1 MPFPRFQENSAIPML
16 SLDAPAS
23 SIVVLPIC
31 VVWSG
36 PAFAVGG
43 MLSGTFVHML
53 LSIILYSIDP
63 WVSRLPWSSAYD
75 QNCCVSM
82 PVVVSQ

>member
-1 MPFPRFQENSAIPML
+1 MPFPRFQVNWAIPML

-23 SIVVLPIC
+23 SIAVSPTC
-31 VVWSG
+31 TVWSG

-43 MLSGTFVHML
+43 SESMTSVHML

-63 WVSRLPWSSAYD
+63 WVNRLP
-75 QNCCVSM
+75 
-82 PVVVSQ
+82 

>member
-1 MPFPRFQENSAIPML
+1 MPSPMFQENLAIPVS

-23 SIVVLPIC
+23 SIVWLPIC
-31 VVWSG
+31 TVWSG

-43 MLSGTFVHML
+43 SASEMSVHML

-75 QNCCVSM
+75 QNCSASI
-82 PVVVSQ
+82 PVALSQ